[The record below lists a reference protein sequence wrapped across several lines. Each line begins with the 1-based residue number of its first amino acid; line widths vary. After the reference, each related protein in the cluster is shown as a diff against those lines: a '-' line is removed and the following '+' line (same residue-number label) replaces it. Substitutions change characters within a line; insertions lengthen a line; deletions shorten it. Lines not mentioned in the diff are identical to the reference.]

1 MVARP
6 GLRSLALGEL
16 GGEGLSDL
24 LAEGETLFVEHKA
37 DIKKGEGFQL
47 AKASASF
54 ANTMGGWI
62 LVGVKGGVIDPTW
75 TPPTGEFVDAV
86 RQRVEGQI
94 DPLPSFAARI
104 LEHPAGK
111 VGVVRVYESADTPHL
126 LRDGSV
132 VVREPAQD
140 AKLRKRGKYE
150 ATPIRSHYE
159 LLQLAQRGDRAR
171 QAAES
176 RFQGG
181 SHPLVDATFGLR
193 FGHGVD
199 ARSERCALVL
209 RLAPHTVNPRWREW
223 ATAAETVESFSEAVR
238 NLLKGDGATVN
249 IVPHA
254 MGFGVTARDA
264 AMKEWSPGASVSVSR
279 SATAVADGDGVIG
292 LSLGFELH
300 QGSGLVNYH
309 RPIGEGAPL
318 TDLLLPVLEA
328 AVAVLSA
335 GEHFGRFAAHL
346 YLFRMGDLFR
356 VQPDYP
362 DDSPPPLSFP
372 AGGELTVGGHQD
384 DHKKDSELERLCR
397 RWTDEFSRAC
407 RIPVWSPA
415 TSPD

>member
-6 GLRSLALGEL
+6 GLRNLALGQL
-16 GGEGLSDL
+16 EGDGLRDL

-62 LVGVKGGVIDPTW
+62 LVGVRDGEIDSSW
-75 TPPTGEFVDAV
+75 TPPSGEFVDAV

-104 LEHPAGK
+104 LQHPAGK

-159 LLQLAQRGDRAR
+159 LLQLAQRGHRAR
-171 QAAES
+171 ETAES

-193 FGHGVD
+193 FDDGAD
-199 ARSERCALVL
+199 ARSKYCALVL
-209 RLAPHTVNPRWREW
+209 RLAPHTVSPRWREW
-223 ATAAETVESFSEAVR
+223 ATTEQTVETLSGAVR
-238 NLLKGDGATVN
+238 DLAGGDGAHLDL
-249 IVPHA
+249 VPHA
-254 MGFGVTARDA
+254 MGLGVTATDPNV
-264 AMKEWSPGASVSVSR
+264 KEWTPGASVSVSR
-279 SATAVADGDGVIG
+279 SASAAADGDGVLG
-292 LSLGFELH
+292 LSLGFDLH

-309 RPIGEGAPL
+309 RPIGNGSPL
-318 TDLLLPVLEA
+318 GELLLHVLEA
-328 AVAVLSA
+328 AVAVLAA
-335 GEHFGRFAAHL
+335 GEHLGRYAAHL
-346 YLFRMGDLFR
+346 DLLRMGDLYR
-356 VQPDYP
+356 VRPDLP
-362 DDSPPPLSFP
+362 DHSPPPLSFP
-372 AGGELTVGGHQD
+372 ARGELTVGGSQGDD
-384 DHKKDSELERLCR
+384 DHSDLEHLCG
-397 RWTDEFSRAC
+397 RWTGEFSRAC
-407 RIPVWSPA
+407 RIPVWSE
-415 TSPD
+415 